1 MRDGPLIHVGYPKTG
16 TSWLQAHLFCTSG
29 CAGLAGVAT
38 AARINREI
46 VAPNALDFDPELTRL
61 RFEARLRKVE
71 DAGSLPV
78 VSAERLSGA
87 PHAGG
92 YDSRDLAERLKAVFP
107 EGRVLIAIREQR
119 RMISSLYRQY
129 VRAGGTLSLRSY
141 LDPPQKGRHSMP
153 SFHLDHLKYDRLIRL
168 YVSLF
173 GEDRVLVLPFEL
185 FCEEPREFVSR
196 ILRFANLGEEA
207 ERAAARLPYDQRE
220 NAAFTWTYVSL
231 RRRLNRHFVRH
242 RLNPTARFPIG
253 DRKEHLD
260 RVFERL
266 DRVVPAA
273 LQRRIHDRMTA
284 LVEQTAADHFHESN
298 RHTARLTGLDL
309 ARHGYAVS

>member
-1 MRDGPLIHVGYPKTG
+1 VRDGPLIHVGYPKTAS
-16 TSWLQAHLFCTSG
+16 SWLQAHLFSRSG
-29 CAGLAGVAT
+29 SAGLAAVAT

-46 VAPNALDFDPELTRL
+46 VAPNALDFDPTSTRL
-61 RFEARLRKVE
+61 RFETRLRRVE
-71 DAGSLPV
+71 EGGAFPV

-107 EGRVLIAIREQR
+107 QGRVLIAIREQR
-119 RMISSLYRQY
+119 RMICSLYRQY
-129 VRAGGTLSLRSY
+129 VRAGGTLPLRSY

-168 YVSLF
+168 YLSLF

-185 FCEEPREFVSR
+185 FCEQPHEFVSR
-196 ILRFANLGEEA
+196 ILRFASPGDGA
-207 ERAAARLPYDQRE
+207 EQEAARLPYDRRE

-231 RRRLNRHFVRH
+231 RRRLNRHLVRH

-260 RVFERL
+260 RVFERV
-266 DRVVPAA
+266 DRVVPA
-273 LQRRIHDRMTA
+273 LLHRRIHHRMTA

-298 RHTARLTGLDL
+298 RHTVRLTGLDL